1 MIAQVIINSNVKDLN
16 KIFDYNVPNDMLGT
30 ICVGD
35 RILVP
40 FGRGEKFEEGFVIG
54 FKDSSEFKV
63 KDIAKIQDGIKLT
76 KENIELVK
84 LMARRYFCNISDCIK
99 LMLPPGT
106 ATKNIDNRIKDKTL
120 NFVYLKKEIEEIE
133 DDSDE
138 DDIPDSLETELE
150 EPEEHFKDINEK
162 VVTYLYRGFKEL
174 GDNVRVYLDDEENEE
189 RDPNLI
195 DSLNEFMEGY
205 SEVMDFI
212 QNFAKDYVSDL
223 ELIGLENDAEANPD
237 DMEEIPDEEVEEEDL
252 EAEDLEVVESYI
264 KENNL
269 DHNVFENEYEIY
281 ARYSSDA
288 EARKYEENLKKFKSA
303 EVFRHED
310 IGEVHAYIRVKKG

>member
-1 MIAQVIINSNVKDLN
+1 M
-16 KIFDYNVPNDMLGT
+16 
-30 ICVGD
+30 
-35 RILVP
+35 
-40 FGRGEKFEEGFVIG
+40 
-54 FKDSSEFKV
+54 
-63 KDIAKIQDGIKLT
+63 
-76 KENIELVK
+76 
-84 LMARRYFCNISDCIK
+84 
-99 LMLPPGT
+99 
-106 ATKNIDNRIKDKTL
+106 
-120 NFVYLKKEIEEIE
+120 LKKELKRSSRHNEDGALPELIGKDLERNLDTAGMSESMSEEDMDADVIAEEDEENVEEIE